1 MVPLISKSLKLVEVK
16 MSSIFSKI
24 IAGEIPCY
32 KITEDEHYIAFLD
45 INPNSKG
52 HTLCVPK
59 KEVDKIFDLEAQ
71 AYTNL
76 MMFSRTVAL
85 ALRKV
90 IPCKRI
96 GITVIG
102 LEVPHTHV
110 HLIPLNG
117 MEDATFGKKVA
128 LSGKEMSFLAEQI
141 SAAL

>member
-1 MVPLISKSLKLVEVK
+1 
-16 MSSIFSKI
+16 
-24 IAGEIPCY
+24 
-32 KITEDEHYIAFLD
+32 
-45 INPNSKG
+45 
-52 HTLCVPK
+52 
-59 KEVDKIFDLEAQ
+59 
-71 AYTNL
+71 

-96 GITVIG
+96 GVTVIG

-117 MEDATFGKKVA
+117 MEDATFGNKVA
-128 LSGKEMSFLAEQI
+128 LGGEEMSSLAEQI